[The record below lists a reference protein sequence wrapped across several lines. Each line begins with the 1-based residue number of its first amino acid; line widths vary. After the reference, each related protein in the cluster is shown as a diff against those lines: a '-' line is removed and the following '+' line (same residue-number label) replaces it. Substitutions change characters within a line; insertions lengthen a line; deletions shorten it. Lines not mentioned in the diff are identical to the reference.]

1 MGEVGQRTPKKQK
14 RQANKYQTLKGGA
27 FPPELYDV
35 ISAFKA
41 PDNKPLMAALAQ
53 STVNIFGPAVRLSFL
68 LNAFSSLIP
77 SQSCCSTRFLPSSC
91 FPIIAGKY
99 RPYADT
105 KAVHSSEA
113 SSVPDP
119 PISYPYSV
127 LGFYLNINWIEPSF
141 NSIKICFKG

>member
-1 MGEVGQRTPKKQK
+1 MANAHPKSKQDK
-14 RQANKYQTLKGGA
+14 QINIRLEKEEHFRRNYLTSCRPLRHMTTNRSW
-27 FPPELYDV
+27 PP
-35 ISAFKA
+35 F
-41 PDNKPLMAALAQ
+41 AQ

-68 LNAFSSLIP
+68 LKAFSSLIP
-77 SQSCCSTRFLPSSC
+77 SQSCCSTRSLPSSC

-105 KAVHSSEA
+105 KALHSSEA
-113 SSVPDP
+113 ASVPSP

-141 NSIKICFKG
+141 NSIKICSKC